1 MKETMRVHPRRFP
14 IKLNDGD
21 LRRLHIF
28 CTVTRCGGFAAAE
41 SALQM
46 GLPSI
51 SRSIK
56 DLEIRL
62 GVRLCKRGRVGFELT
77 EQGHRV
83 FEASLQLTT
92 DLKSF
97 ESKMRGIHDGVTGT
111 LNVGLID
118 TLITDGNLP
127 LPQLLRRYRLRYP
140 LVELN
145 VQTKTTA
152 AIEQSLLDGSLD
164 VGLIVG
170 RRRITQLDYRL
181 LYREQNRL
189 YCCPD
194 HPLYL
199 RDEHTL
205 SIEAIRE
212 YDYAGYSFAHEIDQS
227 GPARFL
233 HKSATADS
241 VEAMAALVSSG
252 CFIGVLP
259 DHYVRSVWR
268 LQNFKALMPDLCCIS
283 TAIEFI
289 TRRAVHPP
297 RVTGFLQ
304 LLAAA
309 EDGADATL
317 HAPAHA
323 AAPGAEHLEA
333 PATAGAPLDFEVG
346 PGVTH

>member
-1 MKETMRVHPRRFP
+1 MNETMRSHSRRSP

-51 SRSIK
+51 SRYIK

-62 GVRLCKRGRVGFELT
+62 GVRLCRRGRVGFELT
-77 EQGHRV
+77 EQGRRV
-83 FEASLQLTT
+83 FEASLQLTS

-111 LNVGLID
+111 LTLGLID

-140 LVELN
+140 LVELS
-145 VQTKTTA
+145 VQTKTTT

-189 YCCPD
+189 YCCPE
-194 HPLYL
+194 HPLYQ
-199 RDEHTL
+199 RDDQTL
-205 SIEAIRE
+205 SIKDLCEF
-212 YDYAGYSFAHEIDQS
+212 DYASYSFGNEIDQS

-241 VEAMAALVSSG
+241 VEAMAALISSG
-252 CFIGVLP
+252 CFIGILP
-259 DHYVRSVWR
+259 EHYVRSVWR
-268 LQNFKALMPDLCCIS
+268 LQNFKSLMPELFSMS

-289 TRRAVHPP
+289 TRHGSHPP
-297 RVTGFLQ
+297 RVAG
-304 LLAAA
+304 LLELLGPA
-309 EDGADATL
+309 EDGTDAS
-317 HAPAHA
+317 PGA
-323 AAPGAEHLEA
+323 AAPSTEPRDAAENAGSPLEF
-333 PATAGAPLDFEVG
+333 DVG

>member
-1 MKETMRVHPRRFP
+1 MKESMRLHSGRLP

-51 SRSIK
+51 SRYIK

-77 EQGHRV
+77 EQGRRV
-83 FEASLQLTT
+83 FEASLQLAT
-92 DLKSF
+92 DLHSF

-111 LNVGLID
+111 LAVGLID

-127 LPQLLRRYRLRYP
+127 LPQLLRQYRLRYP

-145 VQTKTTA
+145 VQTKTTT

-170 RRRITQLDYRL
+170 RRRNTQLDYRL

-189 YCCPD
+189 YCCSE
-194 HPLYL
+194 HPLYH
-199 RDEHTL
+199 RDDQTI
-205 SIEAIRE
+205 SIKDISEF
-212 YDYAGYSFAHEIDQS
+212 DYAGYSFGNEMDQS

-233 HKSATADS
+233 HRSATADS

-252 CFIGVLP
+252 CFIGILP
-259 DHYVRSVWR
+259 EHYVRSVWR
-268 LQNFKALMPDLCCIS
+268 LQNFKAVMPELFSMS
-283 TAIEFI
+283 TAIELV
-289 TRRAVHPP
+289 TRHAAHPP
-297 RVTGFLQ
+297 RVTGLLE
-304 LLAAA
+304 LLAPAQDGPEAA
-309 EDGADATL
+309 LGAS
-317 HAPAHA
+317 APS
-323 AAPGAEHLEA
+323 AEHLDA
-333 PATAGAPLDFEVG
+333 PGSDGSPLEFDVG

>member
-1 MKETMRVHPRRFP
+1 
-14 IKLNDGD
+14 L
-21 LRRLHIF
+21 
-28 CTVTRCGGFAAAE
+28 
-41 SALQM
+41 
-46 GLPSI
+46 
-51 SRSIK
+51 
-56 DLEIRL
+56 
-62 GVRLCKRGRVGFELT
+62 
-77 EQGHRV
+77 
-83 FEASLQLTT
+83 
-92 DLKSF
+92 
-97 ESKMRGIHDGVTGT
+97 
-111 LNVGLID
+111 GLID

-145 VQTKTTA
+145 VQTRTTA

-189 YCCPD
+189 YCCPE
-194 HPLYL
+194 HPLYQ
-199 RDEHTL
+199 RDDQTL
-205 SIEAIRE
+205 SIEDIRE
-212 YDYAGYSFAHEIDQS
+212 FDYAGYSFVNEIDQS

-233 HKSATADS
+233 RKSATADS

-259 DHYVRSVWR
+259 EHYVRSVWR
-268 LQNFKALMPDLCCIS
+268 LRTFKALMPEVFSIS

-289 TRRAVHPP
+289 TRHAVHPP
-297 RVTGFLQ
+297 RVVAFLE

-309 EDGADATL
+309 EDGADAPL
-317 HAPAHA
+317 HA
-323 AAPGAEHLEA
+323 AAPGAAYLDA
-333 PATAGAPLDFEVG
+333 PANAGSPLDVDVG

>member
-1 MKETMRVHPRRFP
+1 MKETMKLHPRRFP

-77 EQGHRV
+77 EPGRRV

-92 DLKSF
+92 DLKTF
-97 ESKMRGIHDGVTGT
+97 ESKMRGIHEGVTGT
-111 LNVGLID
+111 LNLGLID

-145 VQTKTTA
+145 VQTRTTA

-189 YCCPD
+189 YCCPE
-194 HPLYL
+194 HPLYP
-199 RDEHTL
+199 RDDQTL
-205 SIEAIRE
+205 SIEDIRE
-212 YDYAGYSFAHEIDQS
+212 YDYAGYSFVNEIDQS

-233 HKSATADS
+233 RKSATADS

-259 DHYVRSVWR
+259 EHYVRSVWR
-268 LQNFKALMPDLCCIS
+268 LRNFKALLPEVFSIS

-289 TRRAVHPP
+289 TRHAVHPP
-297 RVTGFLQ
+297 RVAAFLE

-317 HAPAHA
+317 RTPPHA
-323 AAPGAEHLEA
+323 AAPGAAHLDA
-333 PATAGAPLDFEVG
+333 PATAGSPLDFDVG